1 MNQELLRHL
10 KEKQQV
16 VESVPSN
23 DIIKGWVQDLI
34 FLLYPEHNKIIYPST
49 AEIDNRFDLLKEQ
62 LLKIFK
68 GTTACD
74 SCDNEL
80 KAEQFFDNIP
90 ELYRVL
96 NTDVDAIFQGD
107 PSAKS
112 RFEVVRAYPGFFAI
126 CFYRIA
132 HSLLKLGIPLLP
144 RIITECIHAQTGI
157 DIHPGAE
164 IGEYFYIDHGTGL
177 VIGETCK
184 IGKHVKV
191 YQGVTLGALSVEK
204 ELAETKRHPTVEDS
218 VVIYANATVLG
229 GHTVIGHH
237 SIIGGNVWITKSVP
251 PFSTIY
257 HTSTNKVIENQ

>member
-1 MNQELLRHL
+1 MNQELLLQL
-10 KEKQQV
+10 KAKQQL

-23 DIIKGWVQDLI
+23 DTIKSWVQDLI
-34 FLLYPEHNKIIYPST
+34 FLLYPEHNKVIYATT
-49 AEIDNRFDLLKEQ
+49 AEIDQRFAELKEQ

-74 SCDNEL
+74 GCNNEL

-96 NTDVDAIFQGD
+96 NTDVDAIFEND

-132 HSLLKLGIPLLP
+132 HSLLQLGIPLLP

-157 DIHPGAE
+157 DIHPGAQ
-164 IGEYFYIDHGTGL
+164 IGEYFFIDHGTGL
-177 VIGETCK
+177 AIGETCN
-184 IGKHVKV
+184 IGHHVKV

-204 ELAETKRHPTVEDS
+204 DMAETKRHPTVEDF

-229 GHTVIGHH
+229 GRTVIGHQ

-251 PFSTIY
+251 PHSTIY
-257 HTSTNKVIENQ
+257 HTSINKMIENP